1 MANVLDQ
8 NRDRVLRVPHGWLPR
23 KRNDEK
29 VPELPPGIKMGY
41 LGNLA
46 MRAIHWESLIEIATR
61 WPEVQLFLM
70 GPLHGA
76 FGDHRH
82 METALERTLRSIP
95 NIHLTGPLPY
105 DDVPAW
111 LESMDALLISYD
123 LEREGLKSTS
133 SHKLLEYLASGKVV
147 LSSYLEDHT
156 DLNEL
161 MIMAKPNE
169 HIVPYFEDLVR
180 NLDAYNSPDLQA
192 RRKAKAEENSYAGKL
207 LIIMRALRPMAR
219 R

>member
-1 MANVLDQ
+1 
-8 NRDRVLRVPHGWLPR
+8 
-23 KRNDEK
+23 
-29 VPELPPGIKMGY
+29 
-41 LGNLA
+41 
-46 MRAIHWESLIEIATR
+46 
-61 WPEVQLFLM
+61 
-70 GPLHGA
+70 
-76 FGDHRH
+76 